1 MNIKKR
7 ILGFAL
13 ALTMILSGLNTVP
26 ERVKA
31 DTSNP
36 KAQAEVIP
44 SPAKSSATMAIG
56 ATKQIKINNLKKTTK
71 VTYKSD
77 KPKTVKVSK
86 KGKIT
91 ALKAGRANIN
101 ITVRTKTGEIKY
113 GYAVIVKKPSFK
125 QKKLKLIKGKSK
137 TLKIKNIS
145 KQAKITWKSSNKK
158 AATVSAKGSV
168 KAIKKGKADI
178 SAVIKV
184 AGKTYTLKQRVTV
197 NNKPTLAIKV
207 SNKLDDKK
215 KALIKTTDENIV
227 IKGKIT
233 GKNKLKK
240 LSITYTDHTNKPA
253 NIKLSG
259 KRNWSVNVPLSIGR
273 TRVKIIAE
281 GKKKEK
287 VTKVIS
293 INRTNKTIEYSTNV
307 KTADIKEAAEVSDSV
322 VKSFK
327 DDNNTPDRVS
337 DDTIVVLVKEDSE
350 LLRKINAGELQQGN
364 AYVLPQ
370 VEHFI
375 AGFTGIYNRHQAP
388 RDSAYPDYAYE
399 EVIFNYP
406 TIDKLFDKDINLD
419 FSGGIDKENPVAFT
433 LIGDKTTIN
442 PKANGSRIG
451 MNNKVRAMGYGDDDK
466 YPSPG
471 FQREEFLTKLRFTEA
486 INNGKGSL
494 TLNWEDAVIYDKDG
508 IRNKPGDDMSGEIK
522 FSGKIGVDDIYTE
535 GGIEWH
541 PDYIGGLF
549 DHGKWLPDQMK
560 LKLNYKKVA
569 NLELKGKTEFKTEE
583 FVQNLNAGFK
593 NEASLVGLDISGVET
608 FNKKWVI
615 GAVGL
620 RLVRKTGV
628 GGNINQIAQQ
638 SSLADPIIMLF
649 IFIDIDGNVTVEGGI
664 KTENSTSYVKG
675 FNIQRNGF
683 VGSYGSQV
691 ENFSAGRHGR
701 INDDYTL
708 DIYDST
714 ENKNS
719 FSVYGKAAAGL
730 KLGAGLGAGLMVAGL
745 CPATV
750 TGEVFVDSKM
760 EAELE
765 GKLEIPLKNSKI
777 DGKANMVASLGAIA
791 EADFRV
797 MIADKPSWELK
808 FHQEWPKSLGEL
820 INIQFPKEDKKKES
834 AGKED
839 EKEDKKDKKEA
850 LGKVAVKFKY
860 DEVRKFSEEMAAV
873 KVSGKWG
880 FINKSGKEVIKPEY
894 DAASDFENGFARV
907 KLNGRWGCINKK
919 GKVVVPIEYNTV
931 LPIREGLA
939 GVSRGYIYEEE
950 TGYVDMSGNEV
961 VPFKSYGHFTI
972 FSGGLACVSLSG
984 RDGFINQL
992 GEVVIPLKYDEA
1004 SYFSDNM
1011 APVKLNGKW
1020 GAIDR
1025 SGTEIILPKYDAISY
1040 EKDKVDNEI
1049 QYDGFSEGMLSV
1061 KLSGK
1066 WGYVNQYGVEVVP
1079 MLFDEVATFFRGGM
1093 ASVRLNDKWGY
1104 VNLSGNIVAQ
1114 PKYDEVNDFFDD
1126 LTSVSLNGKWGYID
1140 KAGREIIPLKYDYAK
1155 EFNDGLGA
1163 VKVGD
1168 KWGYIDKTGKEVIPF
1183 IYEDADY
1190 FSESLAAVKK
1200 DGKWGFIKK

>member
-13 ALTMILSGLNTVP
+13 AVTIILSGLNTVP

-91 ALKAGRANIN
+91 ALRAGKANIS

-125 QKKLKLIKGKSK
+125 QKKLNLIKGKSK

-145 KQAKITWKSSNKK
+145 KQAKVTWKSSNKK
-158 AATVSAKGSV
+158 AATVSAKGSI

-184 AGKTYTLKQRVTV
+184 AGKTYTLKQKVTV

-227 IKGKIT
+227 IRGKIT

-307 KTADIKEAAEVSDSV
+307 KIADIKEAKEVSDSV
-322 VKSFK
+322 VKSFR
-327 DDNNTPDRVS
+327 DDNNTSDRAS

-388 RDSAYPDYAYE
+388 RESEYPDYAYE

-419 FSGGIDKENPVAFT
+419 FSGGIDKENPIAFT
-433 LIGDKTTIN
+433 LIGNKTTIN

-451 MNNKVRAMGYGDDDK
+451 MTNKVRAMGYGDDDN
-466 YPSPG
+466 YPGAG
-471 FQREEFLTKLRFTEA
+471 FQKEEFADGLKLTAASE
-486 INNGKGSL
+486 NGKLSC
-494 TLNWEDAVIYDKDG
+494 TLNWEDVVIYDKDG

-522 FSGKIGVDDIYTE
+522 FSGKIGLDDMYTE
-535 GGIEWH
+535 GEVEWH
-541 PDYIGGLF
+541 PIEGLI
-549 DHGKWLPDQMK
+549 DHSKLLPDQMK
-560 LKLNYKKVA
+560 FKWNCKTVA
-569 NLELKGKTEFKTEE
+569 DLELKGKTEFSTEE
-583 FVQNLNAGFK
+583 FVQKLNAGFK
-593 NEASLVGLDISGVET
+593 NESRLAGLVDVSGVET

-620 RLVRKTGV
+620 RLASKTGV

-638 SSLADPIIMLF
+638 SSLVDHIIMLF
-649 IFIDIDGNVTVEGGI
+649 IFIDIDGNITVEGGI

-683 VGSYGSQV
+683 VGSYGSQAD
-691 ENFSAGRHGR
+691 NFSAEKH
-701 INDDYTL
+701 INMDGYTL

-714 ENKNS
+714 ENDNS
-719 FSVYGKAAAGL
+719 FSVYGKATARL
-730 KLGAGLGAGLMVAGL
+730 KLGAGLGVGLMVAGL

-797 MIADKPSWELK
+797 MIDSLELK
-808 FHQEWPKSLGEL
+808 FHQEWVKSLGEL

-834 AGKED
+834 V
-839 EKEDKKDKKEA
+839 
-850 LGKVAVKFKY
+850 GKVAVDFKY

-880 FINKSGKEVIKPEY
+880 FINKSGKEVIAPVY
-894 DAASDFENGFARV
+894 RVVSDFENGFARV
-907 KLNGRWGCINKK
+907 NQNGSWGCINKE
-919 GKVVVPIEYNTV
+919 GKIIIPIKYEALLNFS
-931 LPIREGLA
+931 EGLA
-939 GVSRGYIYEEE
+939 GALDGFFIFTEAGYL
-950 TGYVDMSGNEV
+950 DMFGNTAI
-961 VPFKSYGHFTI
+961 PFKYGVVGS
-972 FSGGLACVSLSG
+972 FSGGLAPVSLSG
-984 RDGFINQL
+984 KYGFIDRN
-992 GEVVIPLKYDEA
+992 GNEIIPFEYDDA
-1004 SYFSDNM
+1004 CAFHGYNIV
-1011 APVKLNGKW
+1011 PVKKNGKW
-1020 GAIDR
+1020 GAIDSR
-1025 SGTEIILPKYDAISY
+1025 GTEVIPFKYDDIFKKSDSANRY
-1040 EKDKVDNEI
+1040 VHK
-1049 QYDGFSEGMLSV
+1049 GFREGMLSV
-1061 KLSGK
+1061 KLNGK

-1104 VNLSGNIVAQ
+1104 VNLSGDIVAQ
-1114 PKYDEVNDFFDD
+1114 PKYDDANDFFDE
-1126 LTSVSLNGKWGYID
+1126 LTSVSLNGKWGYVD
-1140 KAGREIIPLKYDYAK
+1140 KAGKEIIPLKYDYAK

>member
-1 MNIKKR
+1 M
-7 ILGFAL
+7 
-13 ALTMILSGLNTVP
+13 
-26 ERVKA
+26 
-31 DTSNP
+31 
-36 KAQAEVIP
+36 
-44 SPAKSSATMAIG
+44 
-56 ATKQIKINNLKKTTK
+56 
-71 VTYKSD
+71 
-77 KPKTVKVSK
+77 
-86 KGKIT
+86 
-91 ALKAGRANIN
+91 
-101 ITVRTKTGEIKY
+101 
-113 GYAVIVKKPSFK
+113 
-125 QKKLKLIKGKSK
+125 
-137 TLKIKNIS
+137 
-145 KQAKITWKSSNKK
+145 
-158 AATVSAKGSV
+158 
-168 KAIKKGKADI
+168 
-178 SAVIKV
+178 
-184 AGKTYTLKQRVTV
+184 TV

-207 SNKLDDKK
+207 SNKFDDKK

-253 NIKLSG
+253 NIKPSG

-350 LLRKINAGELQQGN
+350 LLRKIKAGELQQGN

-388 RDSAYPDYAYE
+388 RESEYPDYAYE

-419 FSGGIDKENPVAFT
+419 FSEGIDKENPIAFT
-433 LIGDKTTIN
+433 LIGKNKAIN
-442 PKANGSRIG
+442 PKANGSKIG
-451 MNNKVRAMGYGDDDK
+451 MSSKVRAMGGDDDN
-466 YPSPG
+466 YPDAG
-471 FQREEFLTKLRFTEA
+471 FQKEEFADGLKLTAASE
-486 INNGKGSL
+486 NGKLSC
-494 TLNWEDAVIYDKDG
+494 TLNWEDVVIYDKDG

-522 FSGKIGVDDIYTE
+522 FSGKIGLDDMYTE
-535 GGIEWH
+535 GEVEWH
-541 PDYIGGLF
+541 PGIKGLI
-549 DHGKWLPDQMK
+549 DHSKLLPDQMK
-560 LKLNYKKVA
+560 FKWNCKTVA
-569 NLELKGKTEFKTEE
+569 DLELKGKTEFSTEE
-583 FVQNLNAGFK
+583 FVQKLNAGFK
-593 NEASLVGLDISGVET
+593 NEANLFGLKISGVET

-620 RLVRKTGV
+620 RLASKTGA

-638 SSLADPIIMLF
+638 SSLVDHIIMLF
-649 IFIDIDGNVTVEGGI
+649 IFMDIDGNITVEGGI
-664 KTENSTSYVKG
+664 KTENSTSYVRG

-683 VGSYGSQV
+683 VGSYGSQAD
-691 ENFSAGRHGR
+691 NFSAEKH
-701 INDDYTL
+701 INMDGYTL

-714 ENKNS
+714 ENDKS
-719 FSVYGKAAAGL
+719 FSVYGKATAEL
-730 KLGAGLGAGLMVAGL
+730 KLGAGLGVGLMVAGL

-797 MIADKPSWELK
+797 MIDSLELK
-808 FHQEWPKSLGEL
+808 FHQEWVKSLGEL

-834 AGKED
+834 V
-839 EKEDKKDKKEA
+839 
-850 LGKVAVKFKY
+850 GKVAVDFKY

-880 FINKSGKEVIKPEY
+880 FINKSGKEVIAPVY
-894 DAASDFENGFARV
+894 RVVSDFENGFARV
-907 KLNGRWGCINKK
+907 NQNGSWGCINKE
-919 GKVVVPIEYNTV
+919 GKIIIPIKYEALLNFS
-931 LPIREGLA
+931 EGLA
-939 GVSRGYIYEEE
+939 GALDGFFIFTEAGYL
-950 TGYVDMSGNEV
+950 DMFGNTAI
-961 VPFKSYGHFTI
+961 PFKYGVVGS
-972 FSGGLACVSLSG
+972 FSGGLAPVSLSG
-984 RDGFINQL
+984 KYGFIDRN
-992 GEVVIPLKYDEA
+992 GNEIIPFEYDDA
-1004 SYFSDNM
+1004 CAFHGYNIV
-1011 APVKLNGKW
+1011 PVKKNGKW
-1020 GAIDR
+1020 GAIDSR
-1025 SGTEIILPKYDAISY
+1025 GTEVIPFKYDDIFKKSDSANRY
-1040 EKDKVDNEI
+1040 VHK
-1049 QYDGFSEGMLSV
+1049 GFREGMLSV
-1061 KLSGK
+1061 KLNGK
-1066 WGYVNQYGVEVVP
+1066 WGYVNQYGVEVIP

-1104 VNLSGNIVAQ
+1104 VNLSGDIVVQ
-1114 PKYDEVNDFFDD
+1114 PKYDDVNDFFDD
-1126 LTSVSLNGKWGYID
+1126 LTSVSLNGKWGYVD
-1140 KAGREIIPLKYDYAK
+1140 KAGKEIIPLKYDYAK

>member
-13 ALTMILSGLNTVP
+13 ALAMILSGLNTVP
-26 ERVKA
+26 ERLKA

-36 KAQAEVIP
+36 KAQAEIIP

-91 ALKAGRANIN
+91 ALKAGRANIS

-125 QKKLKLIKGKSK
+125 QKKLNLIKGKSK

-145 KQAKITWKSSNKK
+145 KQAKVTWKSSNKK
-158 AATVSAKGSV
+158 VASVSAKGSI

-197 NNKPTLAIKV
+197 NNKPTLVIKV
-207 SNKLDDKK
+207 SNKLYDKK

-233 GKNKLKK
+233 GKNKLRK

-253 NIKLSG
+253 KIKPSG

-273 TRVKIIAE
+273 TRVKITAE

-307 KTADIKEAAEVSDSV
+307 KIADIKEAKEVSDSV
-322 VKSFK
+322 VKSFR
-327 DDNNTPDRVS
+327 DDNNTSDRVS

-350 LLRKINAGELQQGN
+350 LLRKINAGELQKGN

-649 IFIDIDGNVTVEGGI
+649 IFIDIDGNITVEGGI

-919 GKVVVPIEYNTV
+919 LR
-931 LPIREGLA
+931 LPIPKMG
-939 GVSRGYIYEEE
+939 S
-950 TGYVDMSGNEV
+950 
-961 VPFKSYGHFTI
+961 VP
-972 FSGGLACVSLSG
+972 
-984 RDGFINQL
+984 
-992 GEVVIPLKYDEA
+992 
-1004 SYFSDNM
+1004 
-1011 APVKLNGKW
+1011 
-1020 GAIDR
+1020 
-1025 SGTEIILPKYDAISY
+1025 
-1040 EKDKVDNEI
+1040 
-1049 QYDGFSEGMLSV
+1049 
-1061 KLSGK
+1061 
-1066 WGYVNQYGVEVVP
+1066 
-1079 MLFDEVATFFRGGM
+1079 
-1093 ASVRLNDKWGY
+1093 
-1104 VNLSGNIVAQ
+1104 
-1114 PKYDEVNDFFDD
+1114 
-1126 LTSVSLNGKWGYID
+1126 
-1140 KAGREIIPLKYDYAK
+1140 
-1155 EFNDGLGA
+1155 
-1163 VKVGD
+1163 
-1168 KWGYIDKTGKEVIPF
+1168 
-1183 IYEDADY
+1183 
-1190 FSESLAAVKK
+1190 
-1200 DGKWGFIKK
+1200 

>member
-56 ATKQIKINNLKKTTK
+56 DTKQIKINNLKKTTK

-125 QKKLKLIKGKSK
+125 QKKLNLIKGKSK

-253 NIKLSG
+253 NIKPSG

-273 TRVKIIAE
+273 TRVKITAE

-293 INRTNKTIEYSTNV
+293 INRTNKTIEYSANV
-307 KTADIKEAAEVSDSV
+307 KTADIKEAKEVSDSV
-322 VKSFK
+322 VKSFR
-327 DDNNTPDRVS
+327 DDNNTSDRVS

-388 RDSAYPDYAYE
+388 RESEYPDYAYE

-419 FSGGIDKENPVAFT
+419 FSGGIDKENPIAFT
-433 LIGDKTTIN
+433 LIGNKATIN

-451 MNNKVRAMGYGDDDK
+451 MTNKVRAMGYGDDDN

-471 FQREEFLTKLRFTEA
+471 FQKEELDKILHFTA
-486 INNGKGSL
+486 DANNGKLSC
-494 TLNWEDAVIYDKDG
+494 TLNWEDVVIYDKDG
-508 IRNKPGDDMSGEIK
+508 IKNKPGDDMSGEIK
-522 FSGKIGVDDIYTE
+522 FSGKIGLDDMYTE
-535 GGIEWH
+535 GEVEWH
-541 PDYIGGLF
+541 PDIKGLI
-549 DHGKWLPDQMK
+549 DHSKLLPDQMK
-560 LKLNYKKVA
+560 FKWNCKTVA
-569 NLELKGKTEFKTEE
+569 DLELKGKTEFSTEE
-583 FVQNLNAGFK
+583 FVQKLNAGFK
-593 NEASLVGLDISGVET
+593 NESRLAGLVDVSGVET

-620 RLVRKTGV
+620 RLASKIGV

-638 SSLADPIIMLF
+638 SSLVDHIIMLF
-649 IFIDIDGNVTVEGGI
+649 IFIDIDGNITVEGGI

-683 VGSYGSQV
+683 VGSYGSQAD
-691 ENFSAGRHGR
+691 NFSAEKH
-701 INDDYTL
+701 INMDGYTL

-714 ENKNS
+714 ENDNS
-719 FSVYGKAAAGL
+719 FSVYGKATAGL

-797 MIADKPSWELK
+797 MIDSLELK
-808 FHQEWPKSLGEL
+808 FHQEWVKSLGEL
-820 INIQFPKEDKKKES
+820 INIQFPKENKKKES
-834 AGKED
+834 V
-839 EKEDKKDKKEA
+839 
-850 LGKVAVKFKY
+850 GKVAVDFKY
-860 DEVRKFSEEMAAV
+860 DEVRKFSEKMAAV
-873 KVSGKWG
+873 KVNGKWG

-919 GKVVVPIEYNTV
+919 GKVAVPIEYNTV

-939 GVSRGYIYEEE
+939 GVRRGFPFEE

-961 VPFKSYGHFTI
+961 VPFKSYGWFTI
-972 FSGGLACVSLSG
+972 FSGGLACVSLSE
-984 RDGFINQL
+984 RHGFINKL

-1004 SYFSDNM
+1004 SYFSDNI
-1011 APVKLNGKW
+1011 APVKMNGKW

-1025 SGTEIILPKYDAISY
+1025 SGTEIILPKYDAITY
-1040 EKDKVDNEI
+1040 EKDKVDNGI
-1049 QYDGFSEGMLSV
+1049 QYEGFSEGMLSV
-1061 KLSGK
+1061 KLNGK

-1104 VNLSGNIVAQ
+1104 VNLSGNIVVQ
-1114 PKYDEVNDFFDD
+1114 PKYDEANDFFDD
-1126 LTSVSLNGKWGYID
+1126 LTSVGLNGKWGYID

-1168 KWGYIDKTGKEVIPF
+1168 KWGYIDTTGKEVIPF

-1190 FSESLAAVKK
+1190 FSENLAAVKK

>member
-13 ALTMILSGLNTVP
+13 ALAMILSGLNTVP
-26 ERVKA
+26 ERLKA

-36 KAQAEVIP
+36 KAQAEIIP

-91 ALKAGRANIN
+91 ALKAGRANIS

-125 QKKLKLIKGKSK
+125 QKKLNLIKGKSK

-145 KQAKITWKSSNKK
+145 KQAKVTWKSSNKK
-158 AATVSAKGSV
+158 VASVSAKGSI

-197 NNKPTLAIKV
+197 NNKPTLVIKV

-253 NIKLSG
+253 NIKPSG

-273 TRVKIIAE
+273 TRVKITAE
-281 GKKKEK
+281 GRKKEK

-293 INRTNKTIEYSTNV
+293 INRTNKTIEYSANV

-433 LIGDKTTIN
+433 LIGNKAAIN
-442 PKANGSRIG
+442 PKVNGGQIG
-451 MNNKVRAMGYGDDDK
+451 MGNKVRAMGYGDDDK

-471 FQREEFLTKLRFTEA
+471 FQKEEFLTKLRLTGA

-522 FSGKIGVDDIYTE
+522 FSGKIGLDDIYTE
-535 GGIEWH
+535 GGVEWDPGIE
-541 PDYIGGLF
+541 GLT
-549 DHGKWLPDQMK
+549 DHSKWLPDQ
-560 LKLNYKKVA
+560 LKFKFNCKTVA
-569 NLELKGKTEFKTEE
+569 DLELKGKTEFSTEE
-583 FVQNLNAGFK
+583 FVQKLNAGFK
-593 NEASLVGLDISGVET
+593 NESRLAGLVDVSGVET

-620 RLVRKTGV
+620 RLASKTGV

-638 SSLADPIIMLF
+638 SSLVDHIIMLF
-649 IFIDIDGNVTVEGGI
+649 IFMDIDGNITVEGGI

-683 VGSYGSQV
+683 VGSYGSQA
-691 ENFSAGRHGR
+691 ENFSAGRHSR

-719 FSVYGKAAAGL
+719 FSVYGKATAGL
-730 KLGAGLGAGLMVAGL
+730 KLGAGLGVGLMVAGL

-777 DGKANMVASLGAIA
+777 DGKANMVASLCAIS

-797 MIADKPSWELK
+797 MIDSLELK
-808 FHQEWPKSLGEL
+808 FHQDWVQSLGEL

-834 AGKED
+834 AGKEE
-839 EKEDKKDKKEA
+839 EKEDKKEVS
-850 LGKVAVKFKY
+850 GKVAVKFKY
-860 DEVRKFSEEMAAV
+860 DEVRKFSEQLAAI
-873 KVSGKWG
+873 KINGKWG

-894 DAASDFENGFARV
+894 RAVSDFENGFARV
-907 KLNGRWGCINKK
+907 NQNGSWGCINKE
-919 GKVVVPIEYNTV
+919 GKIIIPIKYEALLNFS
-931 LPIREGLA
+931 EGLA
-939 GVSRGYIYEEE
+939 GALDGFFIFTEAGYL
-950 TGYVDMSGNEV
+950 DMFGNIAI
-961 VPFKSYGHFTI
+961 PFKYGVVGA
-972 FSGGLACVSLSG
+972 FSGGLAPASLSG
-984 RDGFINQL
+984 KYGFIDRN
-992 GEVVIPLKYDEA
+992 GNEIIPFEYDDA
-1004 SYFSDNM
+1004 CAFHGYNIV
-1011 APVKLNGKW
+1011 PVKKNGKW
-1020 GAIDR
+1020 GAIDSR
-1025 SGTEIILPKYDAISY
+1025 GTEVIPFKYDDIFKKSDSANRY
-1040 EKDKVDNEI
+1040 VHK
-1049 QYDGFSEGMLSV
+1049 GFREGMLSV
-1061 KLSGK
+1061 KLNGK
-1066 WGYVNQYGVEVVP
+1066 WGYVNQYGVEVIP

-1093 ASVRLNDKWGY
+1093 APVRLNDKWGY
-1104 VNLSGNIVAQ
+1104 VNLSGNIVVQ
-1114 PKYDEVNDFFDD
+1114 PKYDEANDFFDD
-1126 LTSVSLNGKWGYID
+1126 LTSVSLNGKWGYVD
-1140 KAGREIIPLKYDYAK
+1140 KAGKEIIPLKYDYAK

>member
-13 ALTMILSGLNTVP
+13 ALAMILSGLNTVP

-91 ALKAGRANIN
+91 ALKAGKANIS

-125 QKKLKLIKGKSK
+125 QKKLNLIKGKSK
-137 TLKIKNIS
+137 TFKIKNIS
-145 KQAKITWKSSNKK
+145 KQAKVTWKSSNKK
-158 AATVSAKGSV
+158 VVTVSVKGSV

-184 AGKTYTLKQRVTV
+184 AGKTYTLKQKVTV

-227 IKGKIT
+227 IRGKIT

-253 NIKLSG
+253 NIKPSG

-273 TRVKIIAE
+273 TRVKITAE

-307 KTADIKEAAEVSDSV
+307 KIADIKEAKEVSDSV
-322 VKSFK
+322 VKSFR
-327 DDNNTPDRVS
+327 DDNNTSDRAS

-375 AGFTGIYNRHQAP
+375 AGFTGVYNRHQAP
-388 RDSAYPDYAYE
+388 RESEYPDYAYE

-433 LIGDKTTIN
+433 LIGNKTTIN

-451 MNNKVRAMGYGDDDK
+451 MTNKVRAMGYGDDDK

-471 FQREEFLTKLRFTEA
+471 FQKEEFLTKLRFTEA

-522 FSGKIGVDDIYTE
+522 FSGKIGLDDIYTE

-549 DHGKWLPDQMK
+549 DHGKWLPNQMK
-560 LKLNYKKVA
+560 FKWNYKRVA
-569 NLELKGKTEFKTEE
+569 DLELKGKTEFSTEE
-583 FVQNLNAGFK
+583 FVQKLNAGFK
-593 NEASLVGLDISGVET
+593 NEAKLFGLDISGVET

-620 RLVRKTGV
+620 RLASKTGV

-649 IFIDIDGNVTVEGGI
+649 IFIDIDGNITVEGGI
-664 KTENSTSYVKG
+664 KTENSTSYVSG

-683 VGSYGSQV
+683 VGSYGSQAD
-691 ENFSAGRHGR
+691 NFSAEKH
-701 INDDYTL
+701 INMDGYTL

-719 FSVYGKAAAGL
+719 FSVYGKAAAEL

-777 DGKANMVASLGAIA
+777 DGKANMVASLGATA

-797 MIADKPSWELK
+797 IIDKTDKPSLESK
-808 FHQEWPKSLGEL
+808 FHQEWLKSLGEL
-820 INIQFPKEDKKKES
+820 INIQFPKENKKKES
-834 AGKED
+834 V
-839 EKEDKKDKKEA
+839 
-850 LGKVAVKFKY
+850 GKVVVDFKY
-860 DEVRKFSEEMAAV
+860 DEVRIFSEEMAAV

-880 FINKSGKEVIKPEY
+880 FINKSGKEVIAPVY
-894 DAASDFENGFARV
+894 RVVSDFENGFARV
-907 KLNGRWGCINKK
+907 NQNGSWGCINKE
-919 GKVVVPIEYNTV
+919 GKIIIPIKYEALLNFS
-931 LPIREGLA
+931 EGLA
-939 GVSRGYIYEEE
+939 GALDGFFIFTEAGYL
-950 TGYVDMSGNEV
+950 DMFGNTAI
-961 VPFKSYGHFTI
+961 PFKYGVVGS
-972 FSGGLACVSLSG
+972 FSGGLAPVSLSG
-984 RDGFINQL
+984 KYGFIDRN
-992 GEVVIPLKYDEA
+992 GNEIIPFEYDDA
-1004 SYFSDNM
+1004 CAFHGYNIV
-1011 APVKLNGKW
+1011 PVKKNGKW
-1020 GAIDR
+1020 GAIDSR
-1025 SGTEIILPKYDAISY
+1025 GTEVIPFKYDDIFKKSDSANRY
-1040 EKDKVDNEI
+1040 VHK
-1049 QYDGFSEGMLSV
+1049 GFREGMLSV
-1061 KLSGK
+1061 KLNGK
-1066 WGYVNQYGVEVVP
+1066 WGYVNQYGVEVIP

-1104 VNLSGNIVAQ
+1104 VNLSGDIVVQ
-1114 PKYDEVNDFFDD
+1114 PKYDDVNDFFDD
-1126 LTSVSLNGKWGYID
+1126 LTSVSLNGKWGYVD
-1140 KAGREIIPLKYDYAK
+1140 KAGKEIIPLKYDYAK

-1190 FSESLAAVKK
+1190 FSENLAAVKK